1 MADILRSYEQ
11 QFGIICADIMS
22 NISRASSTPDKS
34 SAITLIDNLFQEASE
49 IIEQMDL
56 EIRDINSAIKRTPEE
71 KEKYTNIIKSYKK
84 ELSKLETE
92 FNKQVK
98 NQKVN
103 KSVSSNFEIQLNDDE
118 DEELNDLR
126 RENQASMQS
135 ASSNLER
142 GYKIVLET
150 EETGNNILRDLF
162 GQREQITRSRDRMR
176 EANSNLGKSSR
187 IVGDMAR
194 RLIQNKLILI
204 GMCFLLFLFLI
215 FIIYYV
221 VKK

>member
-1 MADILRSYEQ
+1 
-11 QFGIICADIMS
+11 
-22 NISRASSTPDKS
+22 
-34 SAITLIDNLFQEASE
+34 
-49 IIEQMDL
+49 MDL

-98 NQKVN
+98 SQKVN
-103 KSVSSNFEIQLNDDE
+103 KSISSNFEIQLNDDE

-135 ASSNLER
+135 ASGNLER

>member
-22 NISRASSTPDKS
+22 NISRATSSSDKS
-34 SAITLIDNLFQEASE
+34 SAITLIENLFQEASE

-71 KEKYTNIIKSYKK
+71 KEKYANIIKSYKK

-92 FNKQVK
+92 FNKQIK
-98 NQKVN
+98 NQKPT
-103 KSVSSNFEIQLNDDE
+103 KSNSNNFEIQINDDD

-162 GQREQITRSRDRMR
+162 GQREQISRSRDRMR
-176 EANSNLGKSSR
+176 EANANLGKSSR

-204 GMCFLLFLFLI
+204 GMCFLLVLFLI
-215 FIIYYV
+215 FIIYYI

>member
-71 KEKYTNIIKSYKK
+71 KQKYTNIIKSYKK

-98 NQKVN
+98 SQKVN

-204 GMCFLLFLFLI
+204 GMCFLLLLFLI
-215 FIIYYV
+215 FIIYYI

>member
-11 QFGIICADIMS
+11 QFGILCADIMN
-22 NISRASSTPDKS
+22 NISRASGSADKS
-34 SAITLIDNLFQEASE
+34 NAIKLIENLFQEANE

-56 EIRDINSAIKRTPEE
+56 EIRDINSAIKRSPDE
-71 KEKYTNIIKSYKK
+71 KAKYTNIISSYKK
-84 ELSKLETE
+84 ELSKLESE

-98 NQKVN
+98 NKKGQI
-103 KSVSSNFEIQLNDDE
+103 EIQLHDEDDE
-118 DEELNDLR
+118 DGELTDIR
-126 RENQASMQS
+126 RENQASMQK
-135 ASSNLER
+135 AGSNLER

-150 EETGNNILRDLF
+150 EETGHNILSDLF

-176 EANSNLGKSSR
+176 EANNNLGKSSR

-194 RLIQNKLILI
+194 RLIQNKLILV
-204 GMCFLLFLFLI
+204 GMCFLLLLFLV

-221 VKK
+221 VTK

>member
-22 NISRASSTPDKS
+22 NISRATSSSDKS
-34 SAITLIDNLFQEASE
+34 SAITLIENLFQEASE

-71 KEKYTNIIKSYKK
+71 KEKYANIIKSYKK

-92 FNKQVK
+92 FNKQIK
-98 NQKVN
+98 NQKPT
-103 KSVSSNFEIQLNDDE
+103 KSNSNNGEIQIIDDD

-162 GQREQITRSRDRMR
+162 GQREQISRSRDRMR
-176 EANSNLGKSSR
+176 EANANLGKSSR

-204 GMCFLLFLFLI
+204 GMCFLLVLFLI
-215 FIIYYV
+215 FIIYYI